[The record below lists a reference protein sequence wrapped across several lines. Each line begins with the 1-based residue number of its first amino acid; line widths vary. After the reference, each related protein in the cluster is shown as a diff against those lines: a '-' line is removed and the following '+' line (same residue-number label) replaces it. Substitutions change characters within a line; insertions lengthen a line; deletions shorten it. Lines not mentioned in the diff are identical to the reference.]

1 MAGTGTTAGRA
12 LERGHGA
19 LSGCEG
25 RPVVPIR
32 RERRWRA
39 DRRVHAGGRSGARG
53 VRGRAQAGGA
63 RESGTRPAAGDPAR
77 ALPARARSG
86 VASRGS
92 VCYIGR
98 KILEEGL
105 MARVLSAIAAAL
117 FASAAQGQV
126 LGFGSAPQGSIGYN
140 MSSAIARVMSESA
153 NVQSRVQP
161 YSGSSAVLPL
171 VNTGELDLA
180 VCNVL
185 EIEEASKGEGP
196 YQGRRQ
202 ANLRVLAV
210 IFPLYSSIFVRK
222 DSPIKSLAELKGK
235 RLPYGYSAQVTLERI
250 VDAIIATGGLARKDI
265 VQVLVPNVVRGADDF
280 IEGKLDGGFFALGAA
295 KVSEVDKTVGGIRY
309 LPLPDDPKSVAA
321 MKKIMPYAYVTLVQ
335 PSPAFVGLDGPTRLM
350 AYDYLVAKAMYE
362 NKLKLAES
370 LRAFNGFD
378 PDNMHKTMPAG
389 FHPGAVKFYKEKGIG
404 GAR

>member
-1 MAGTGTTAGRA
+1 MAGTGTAAGRT

-25 RPVVPIR
+25 RLIVSIR
-32 RERRWRA
+32 RKRRRRA
-39 DRRVHAGGRSGARG
+39 DRRVHAGGRGGARG

-63 RESGTRPAAGDPAR
+63 HEGGVQRGKAVLGRPRPIRRGFCP
-77 ALPARARSG
+77 LVRARS
-86 VASRGS
+86 VAPRGS
-92 VCYIGR
+92 VCHIGR

-105 MARVLSAIAAAL
+105 MARILSAIAAAL
-117 FASAAQGQV
+117 FVSAAQGQV

-153 NVQSRVQP
+153 QVQSRVQP

-196 YQGRRQ
+196 YQRRRQ

-222 DSPIKSLAELKGK
+222 DSSIKSLAELKGK

-265 VQVLVPNVVRGADDF
+265 VPVLVPNVVRGADDF
-280 IEGKLDGGFFALGAA
+280 IEGKIDGGFFALGAA

-335 PSPAFVGLDGPTRLM
+335 PSP
-350 AYDYLVAKAMYE
+350 
-362 NKLKLAES
+362 
-370 LRAFNGFD
+370 
-378 PDNMHKTMPAG
+378 
-389 FHPGAVKFYKEKGIG
+389 
-404 GAR
+404 